1 MAKNQS
7 TLSNIYCRVP
17 NACYGNSKK
26 SSKPMVPGIS
36 PAKAMD
42 EMHNG
47 IPGVQQSDFEQ
58 FGNKTKSSGKYG
70 GLDDGSG
77 VKRDTQEIAS
87 DKDVVAS
94 SNPYGGVAKMD
105 MKNLATQELL
115 QENKGDIGDQ
125 MAAKY
130 KTPALKKGCKKKRY

>member
-42 EMHNG
+42 PMYNG
-47 IPGVQQSDFEQ
+47 EPGVQKEDFKQ
-58 FGNKTKSSGKYG
+58 FSSNAKYG
-70 GLDDGSG
+70 IGNEGG
-77 VKRDTQEIAS
+77 YARDSQQISS
-87 DKDVVAS
+87 DKDVVS
-94 SNPYGGVAKMD
+94 SAK
-105 MKNLATQELL
+105 
-115 QENKGDIGDQ
+115 
-125 MAAKY
+125 
-130 KTPALKKGCKKKRY
+130 KKGCGHTGKKRK

>member
-1 MAKNQS
+1 MGKPGNKNQS

-42 EMHNG
+42 PMYNG
-47 IPGVQQSDFEQ
+47 EPGVQQEDFKQ
-58 FGNKTKSSGKYG
+58 FSKKAKSNAKYG
-70 GLDDGSG
+70 IGNEGG
-77 VKRDTQEIAS
+77 YARDAQQISS

-94 SNPYGGVAKMD
+94 
-105 MKNLATQELL
+105 
-115 QENKGDIGDQ
+115 
-125 MAAKY
+125 AKY
-130 KTPALKKGCKKKRY
+130 SPAKKKGCGHTGKKKK